1 MFYHLVTM
9 SWESRKIYGGAPS
22 PRGYHTAILHDS
34 RLYILGGYDGKN
46 VFEDIYLLEL
56 SSSAY
61 LSQITNFD
69 IDV

>member
-1 MFYHLVTM
+1 M
-9 SWESRKIYGGAPS
+9 SWESRKIYGGVPS

-34 RLYILGGYDGKN
+34 RIYILGGYDGKH